1 MPAVSRPLIL
11 DGAMGTQ
18 LMERGL
24 KLPLPLWSADLNI
37 THPDDVADVH
47 SSYVA
52 AGADV
57 ITTNTFRTTTWSYRK
72 AGFSQQTAS
81 HRARESLMRAV
92 ESAQKSKAQIIAGS
106 ITSVED
112 CYKPDLFPGKAV
124 AEDTFGEMLLWF
136 EESGIDLI
144 LFETMSHIDEI
155 EIALSISKD
164 FNKVWLSLILE
175 SSDYLL
181 SGHSVKD
188 VFQFTNYTL
197 DCIMLNCN
205 TLSRSSE
212 CFYNFKNLSELKWG
226 IYPNLGESDPEIDGK
241 IDRMNSD
248 KMFEESIVK
257 YLNEGPFVVGS
268 CCGSSPNHTKIIK
281 RVVDKIN

>member
-52 AGADV
+52 AGADI

-72 AGFSQQTAS
+72 AGFSQQTAN

-92 ESAQKSKAQIIAGS
+92 ESAQRSKAQIIAGS

-144 LFETMSHIDEI
+144 LF
-155 EIALSISKD
+155 
-164 FNKVWLSLILE
+164 
-175 SSDYLL
+175 
-181 SGHSVKD
+181 
-188 VFQFTNYTL
+188 
-197 DCIMLNCN
+197 
-205 TLSRSSE
+205 
-212 CFYNFKNLSELKWG
+212 
-226 IYPNLGESDPEIDGK
+226 
-241 IDRMNSD
+241 
-248 KMFEESIVK
+248 
-257 YLNEGPFVVGS
+257 
-268 CCGSSPNHTKIIK
+268 
-281 RVVDKIN
+281 